1 MQTHFRDYIA
11 AILAPV
17 QHATLATSGPAGL
30 LAHVLPCAA
39 NGLHLYLLLP
49 QTSDHLLNL
58 AASPD
63 LVVTTQG
70 WQVRGRG
77 RVISAA
83 ERAALPSFADH
94 AGAQWSVIVEVTPTR
109 VDIAQQ
115 EGWGA
120 AETFDVNGDRQ

>member
-1 MQTHFRDYIA
+1 
-11 AILAPV
+11 
-17 QHATLATSGPAGL
+17 
-30 LAHVLPCAA
+30 
-39 NGLHLYLLLP
+39 
-49 QTSDHLLNL
+49 LLNL

-83 ERAALPSFADH
+83 ERAALPSFADN